1 MPNDDIK
8 NTSDSQNTNDK
19 QDIKRNRK
27 EERASLSDD
36 PRDFE
41 HRIHKIKFGLL
52 TSIAKQFLP
61 GGYWSKNRHHSENA
75 PGAKHP
81 VLHLTFDDGPSPGTT
96 QPLLDLLAQE
106 GVKATFFFVGENVR
120 RYPQLVEAV
129 ARAGH
134 HIGNHSLNHP
144 FFPRLSL
151 SEMEKQIDTT
161 NDEIESITGA
171 KPKLFRPPYGLIDN
185 RGARLLSERHMSPVY
200 WGAVADDWQPLG
212 APVVVKRIMR
222 QLPKEELI
230 VLHEG
235 VDIASQNLEAC
246 RQVIHLTRDLGYR
259 IDPI

>member
-1 MPNDDIK
+1 MPNE
-8 NTSDSQNTNDK
+8 DK
-19 QDIKRNRK
+19 ENSENLKRDRKENRENRK
-27 EERASLSDD
+27 EMRKSLSED

-41 HRIHKIKFGLL
+41 HRIHNVKFGLL
-52 TSIAKQFLP
+52 TTIAKQFLP
-61 GGYWSKNRHHSENA
+61 GGYWSKNRHHSENT
-75 PGAKHP
+75 PETKHP

-96 QPLLDLLAQE
+96 LALLDLLAKE
-106 GVKATFFFVGENVR
+106 EVTATFFFIGENVR
-120 RYPQLVEAV
+120 RYPELVEAV
-129 ARAGH
+129 AKAGH
-134 HIGNHSLNHP
+134 HIGNHSLDHP
-144 FFPRLSL
+144 FFPRLSIAQ
-151 SEMEKQIDTT
+151 MEKQIDTT
-161 NDEIESITGA
+161 NDEIESITGT

-185 RGARLLSERHMSPVY
+185 RGARLLSERHMSTVY

-235 VDIASQNLEAC
+235 LDIGAQNLEAC

>member
-1 MPNDDIK
+1 MPNDG
-8 NTSDSQNTNDK
+8 SQNTNDK
-19 QDIKRNRK
+19 QNIKRNRK
-27 EERASLSDD
+27 EERASLSED

-41 HRIHKIKFGLL
+41 HRIHNIKFGLL

-61 GGYWSKNRHHSENA
+61 GGYWSKNRHHSENT

-106 GVKATFFFVGENVR
+106 DVKATFFFVGENVR
-120 RYPQLVEAV
+120 RYPELVEAV
-129 ARAGH
+129 AKAGH

-144 FFPRLSL
+144 FLPRLSL

-161 NDEIESITGA
+161 NDEIESIIGA
-171 KPKLFRPPYGLIDN
+171 KPKLFRPPYGLIDS
-185 RGARLLSERHMSPVY
+185 RGARLLSERHMSTVY

-235 VDIASQNLEAC
+235 VDIASQNLDAC

-259 IDPI
+259 IEPI